1 MCHLS
6 SQYDIITLPPIWSIV
21 MSMSVFLPVRLS
33 VSMCVPVYDHIFG
46 TTRCYYT
53 PVIGSIIWPIDL
65 CHLQ

>member
-1 MCHLS
+1 
-6 SQYDIITLPPIWSIV
+6 